1 MKIAFRHSFAWS
13 AHRCESVHPAKS
25 KCASRYSGVHG
36 KIWTRAFRYSGGR
49 TKMYES
55 CDAGR
60 ASFVHRKKL
69 PKGCAR
75 ADQIRV
81 WLELYNDRRHVLD
94 IIGPDNPTCSQFPSD
109 TEFGQNAKF
118 RKGI

>member
-1 MKIAFRHSFAWS
+1 
-13 AHRCESVHPAKS
+13 
-25 KCASRYSGVHG
+25 
-36 KIWTRAFRYSGGR
+36 
-49 TKMYES
+49 MYES

-75 ADQIRV
+75 ANQIRV
-81 WLELYNDRRHVLD
+81 WLELYNDRRHVFD